1 MLSNWIFIIKDTESE
16 FKKRIEDKR
25 WPIYKFTK
33 HKRQLRKGDNVIFY
47 MAGSGGKKFLGM
59 GELASE
65 LKDSG
70 SMDSIV
76 MLSNTKTWKDP
87 VPMNNVLEHLKFITN
102 KVNWGIHFQGG
113 VIKISDDDYNLILSK
128 KSKLTS

>member
-33 HKRQLRKGDNVIFY
+33 YKRQIRKGDNVIFY
-47 MAGSGGKKFLGM
+47 MAGSEGKKFLGM
-59 GELASE
+59 GGLASE
-65 LKDSG
+65 LKDAG
-70 SMDSIV
+70 SMDSAV
-76 MLSNTKTWKDP
+76 MLSNTKTWKNP
-87 VPMNNVLEHLKFITN
+87 VPMNDVLEHLKFITN
-102 KVNWGIHFQGG
+102 KANWGIHFQGG

-128 KSKLTS
+128 NPN